1 MKIFFWMLAIA
12 IEDVSITLCHETH
25 QLHIVYL
32 KGVICHVSTFIV
44 NCQLSI
50 VNCQLSISIF
60 SMQTFCTVIPMLS

>member
-44 NCQLSI
+44 NCQLLI
-50 VNCQLSISIF
+50 VNC
-60 SMQTFCTVIPMLS
+60 